1 EIQGLFEN
9 PLLVRRI
16 CRGVIVA
23 LDRMINLVGQRE
35 RELAIRI
42 DMENEDGAFGLAFVL
57 RYRYAP
63 DVVCAVQL
71 IHDLLADRG
80 DLRNAVGRE
89 DRMSIR
95 PGVGAER
102 ERTPYA
108 AVHDGR
114 EVAGDD
120 VCCVVGRQIVG
131 VITRLVVVVF
141 VARAVCD
148 ILATLKMELFFLN
161 DSSDR
166 GEGEW
171 SERLLLLDQKRRL
184 FRMEN
189 DVR

>member
-1 EIQGLFEN
+1 MID
-9 PLLVRRI
+9 LVS
-16 CRGVIVA
+16 
-23 LDRMINLVGQRE
+23 QRE

-42 DMENEDGAFGLAFVL
+42 DMENEDDPFAFAVL
-57 RYRYAP
+57 RDRHAP
-63 DVVCAVQL
+63 DFVCAVQL
-71 IHDLLADRG
+71 IHDLFADRG

-95 PGVGAER
+95 PGVGDER

-131 VITRLVVVVF
+131 VITQLVVVVF

-148 ILATLKMELFFLN
+148 ILANPKC
-161 DSSDR
+161 SSSSLR
-166 GEGEW
+166 F
-171 SERLLLLDQKRRL
+171 Q
-184 FRMEN
+184 
-189 DVR
+189 